1 MLELLAPAQEFS
13 SIPLHASSHG
23 RTKFSP
29 SLWFH
34 LFPWQSV
41 RNEMG
46 KSPLRYSARSHMV
59 CIHIPSHLLT
69 EAPELLS
76 PPASPPHYFG
86 HHLQNYHINLSYSL
100 RSSRGTAR
108 GAGLDGRC
116 TPWPH
121 SSAGDDSVAR
131 KCRLTGRMQHQQET
145 CPGVMRTRCCAAR
158 AARGRHA
165 AGLCQHGLAPIRAT
179 RGGQSRDGF
188 VFAIRT
194 QAPAS
199 LLQQTVLR
207 ISHCVCSCH
216 SLEGAD
222 NSVHKRYLHQV
233 QRCNDKSTFP
243 R

>member
-1 MLELLAPAQEFS
+1 MAISEKRDGKVTPSLQCPQPHGLYSHPIPPANRSSRAAFS
-13 SIPLHASSHG
+13 SS
-23 RTKFSP
+23 F
-29 SLWFH
+29 
-34 LFPWQSV
+34 
-41 RNEMG
+41 
-46 KSPLRYSARSHMV
+46 
-59 CIHIPSHLLT
+59 
-69 EAPELLS
+69 
-76 PPASPPHYFG
+76 PPHYFG
-86 HHLQNYHINLSYSL
+86 HHLRNYHINLSYSL

-165 AGLCQHGLAPIRAT
+165 AGLCQHGLAPIRAA

>member
-1 MLELLAPAQEFS
+1 MAISGKRDGKVTPSLQSPQPRGLYSHPIPPANRSSRAAFS
-13 SIPLHASSHG
+13 SS
-23 RTKFSP
+23 F
-29 SLWFH
+29 
-34 LFPWQSV
+34 
-41 RNEMG
+41 
-46 KSPLRYSARSHMV
+46 
-59 CIHIPSHLLT
+59 
-69 EAPELLS
+69 
-76 PPASPPHYFG
+76 PPHYFG

-108 GAGLDGRC
+108 GAGLDGRY

-165 AGLCQHGLAPIRAT
+165 AGLCQHGLAPIHTT

-207 ISHCVCSCH
+207 ISHCICLCH

-222 NSVHKRYLHQV
+222 NSVHKRYLHQE
-233 QRCNDKSTFP
+233 QHCNDKSTFP